1 MFSKI
6 GYLLRA
12 PVFFILKP
20 EKQIESFDWWS
31 KKPMVTEGNTAN
43 HLKKAISPRKTT
55 RSSYSPPLER
65 FSHAR
70 FKKIRQV

>member
-31 KKPMVTEGNTAN
+31 KKTNGHGGQHSKSPQKGYFSLENN
-43 HLKKAISPRKTT
+43 PLKLFSTPR
-55 RSSYSPPLER
+55 E
-65 FSHAR
+65 
-70 FKKIRQV
+70 V